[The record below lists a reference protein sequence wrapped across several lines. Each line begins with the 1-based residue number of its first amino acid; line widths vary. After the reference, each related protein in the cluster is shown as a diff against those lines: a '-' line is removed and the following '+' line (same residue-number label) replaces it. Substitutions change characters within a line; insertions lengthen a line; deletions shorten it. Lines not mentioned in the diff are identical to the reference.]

1 MMIKTKK
8 KYTIKEIFKDHWLLF
23 LAYMFSKQKEIR
35 DTILHEVDRILSC
48 QENSS
53 GYSLYGCEYCNT
65 VMYVPFTCKSRFCN
79 CCGSL
84 YSTNRAKSIK
94 SKLLKCN
101 HRHII
106 FTIPEEL
113 RIYLLKDRKLLNCL
127 FSASSK
133 TLLNWFCG
141 QSKTRHFVPGIVSVL
156 HTFGRD
162 LKWNPHIHAIVTEG
176 AYDNNFV
183 WKDFSYIPFEMLR
196 KKWRFLLLEALEVKI
211 PSSDFKTLKNT
222 LYKKYPNGF
231 YVNAVKKPI
240 MFEGLIDY
248 IVRYIGRPVMAQS
261 RIIDYDKVSVTFW
274 YQPHGAKEKV
284 VEKISVFDFIARL
297 IRHIPE
303 QHFKMLRYY
312 GLYTPSNAHNQTI
325 KRVLNRSNP
334 IMSTWRQNII
344 NSFSKDPLIC
354 SVCGNVMELLLVIH
368 PKKSSDKKFTLDWN
382 DT

>member
-8 KYTIKEIFKDHWLLF
+8 KYTIKEIFKENWLLF

-35 DTILHEVDRILSC
+35 STIFHEVNRILSC
-48 QENSS
+48 QETDS

-65 VMYVPFTCKSRFCN
+65 VKYVPFTCKSRFCN
-79 CCGSL
+79 CCGAL
-84 YSTNRAKSIK
+84 YSSNRAKSIK

-113 RIYLLKDRKLLNCL
+113 RIYFLNDRKLLNCL
-127 FSASSK
+127 FSASSQ
-133 TLLNWFCG
+133 TLLNWFSE
-141 QSKTRHFVPGIVSVL
+141 QSQARNFMPGIVSVL

-162 LKWNPHIHAIVTEG
+162 LKWNPHIHIIVTEG
-176 AYDNNFV
+176 AYDNNFI
-183 WKDFSYIPFEMLR
+183 WKDFSFIPFEMLR
-196 KKWRFLLLEALEVKI
+196 KKWMFLLLESLEDNI
-211 PSSDFKTLKNT
+211 PSSDFKILKKK
-222 LYKKYPNGF
+222 LYQEHPNGF

-240 MFEGLIDY
+240 MFKGLIDY

-274 YQPHGAKEKV
+274 YQPHGATEKV
-284 VEKISVFDFIARL
+284 IEKISVFKFITSL

-312 GLYTPSNAHNQTI
+312 GLYASSSNHNENI
-325 KRVLNRSNP
+325 KRISNKHSHKTP
-334 IMSTWRQNII
+334 TWRQNII
-344 NSFSKDPLIC
+344 DSFSNDPLIC
-354 SVCGNVMELLLVIH
+354 AACGSVMDLLLVVH
-368 PKKSSDKKFTLDWN
+368 PKKSSDKNSIVAFD
-382 DT
+382 DA